1 MLEIQTCQALIVDD
15 DSTILSIVEGLLS
28 ENAITVHK
36 ASSGEE
42 ALELYARSAI
52 DVVLTDVQM
61 GGMSGFDLLRRL
73 RLVNPNAKVIV
84 MTGFDSYESVLKA
97 LQLGAYDYLQ
107 KPLTNHPAIVAAV
120 QRAYESAKLQR
131 ENTDL
136 LVQLTASHDQLA
148 AANRSLIEANQK
160 LKRLAITDSLTNLY
174 NRRFFDQAIKR
185 ETTRRNRYQLALSV
199 IMIDV
204 DDFKNFNDTYGHD
217 GGDQALKL
225 VARVLVDSSRN
236 SDIVARYGGEE
247 FIVALPLTSPDQSVV
262 YAERARKI
270 IESTCIELK
279 NGEKTYVKISMGIAG
294 AYKNSQPISAKDI
307 INHADTAL
315 YQAKRDGKNRYHL
328 HAEKPVNKPD
338 GKPKDTPKDKAA

>member
-1 MLEIQTCQALIVDD
+1 MVEFQTCQALIVDD

-28 ENAITVHK
+28 EGAITVYK
-36 ASSGEE
+36 ASSAEE
-42 ALELYARSAI
+42 ALELYARVSI

-73 RLVNPNAKVIV
+73 KLVNPSAKVIV

-136 LVQLTASHDQLA
+136 LVQLTTSHDQLA
-148 AANRSLIEANQK
+148 SANRSLIEANQK
-160 LKRLAITDSLTNLY
+160 LKRLAVTDSLTGLY

-185 ETTRRNRYQLALSV
+185 ETSRRNRYQLALSV

-204 DDFKNFNDTYGHD
+204 DDFKKFNDTYGHE

-225 VARVLVDSSRN
+225 VAKALVDSSRN

-247 FIVALPLTSPDQSVV
+247 FIVALPLTAPEQSIV

-279 NGEKTYVKISMGIAG
+279 NGEKTQVTISLGIAG
-294 AYKNSQPISAKDI
+294 AAKKSPPISAQDI
-307 INHADTAL
+307 IANADGAL
-315 YQAKRDGKNRYHL
+315 YQAKRNGKNQYHL
-328 HAEKPVNKPD
+328 HMDKPANKPEE
-338 GKPKDTPKDKAA
+338 KSEDKAA